1 MFLKKEFLGNTI
13 EDYLLALGVFLAVF
27 IVIKIIKKFA
37 LHRLKERFESSYISK
52 YNFLNKSIN
61 KFFVPAIYLG
71 ILYLIIGRLKLSEET
86 EKIVSAIYSVLITYF
101 VVRFTVVII
110 KYFIER
116 YFIQRDRE
124 SDYIRIQPLLGLV
137 DLTVWSVGI
146 IFLLDNFGFQVS
158 AVVTGLGISGVA
170 VALAAQAI
178 LGDLFSYFVL
188 FFDKPFEVGD
198 FVNFEGQLGNIE
210 KIGLKTTKIR
220 ALSGEQIIVNNSRL
234 TTATVHN
241 FKRME
246 KRRAVLR
253 IGVVYQTPHDKLKA
267 IPEMVKEIITRHELV
282 QYDRGHF
289 ISYGDFSLNYEFVY
303 YVLSPEMVVYLDIQQ
318 SINLEIYK
326 LFEREGIEFAYPTQT
341 IFVNQEANTDPGSK
355 Q

>member
-13 EDYLLALGVFLAVF
+13 ENYLIALGIFLALFF
-27 IVIKIIKKFA
+27 VIKIIKKSV
-37 LHRLKERFESSYISK
+37 LRRLKERFEASYFSK
-52 YNFLNKSIN
+52 YNFLYKSIN

-71 ILYLIIGRLKLSEET
+71 ILYAIIEHMKLSEKT
-86 EKIVSAIYSVLITYF
+86 EKIVVTVYSVLITYF

-110 KYFIER
+110 KYLIER
-116 YFIQRDRE
+116 YFIQHDRE
-124 SDYIRIQPLLGLV
+124 SDHNRIQPLLGLV
-137 DLTVWSVGI
+137 DLIIWSVGI
-146 IFLLDNFGFQVS
+146 IFLLDNFGFKVS

-198 FVNFEGQLGNIE
+198 FINFEGQLGEIE
-210 KIGLKTTKIR
+210 KIGLKTTRIR
-220 ALSGEQIIVNNSRL
+220 ALSGEQLIINNSRL

-246 KRRAVLR
+246 KRRVVLT
-253 IGVVYQTPHDKLKA
+253 IGVTYQTPHDKLKA
-267 IPEMVKEIITRHELV
+267 IPGMVKEIITHHEPV

-289 ISYGDFSLNYEFVY
+289 VSYGDFSLNFEFVY
-303 YVLSPEMVVYLDIQQ
+303 FILSPDMNIYLDIQQ
-318 SINLEIYK
+318 SINLELYK
-326 LFEREGIEFAYPTQT
+326 LFEQEGIEFAYPTQT
-341 IFVNQEANTDPGSK
+341 LFVNQENNTISRNN